1 MSSKQTATIEPCGN
15 GFAVAVG
22 GEIIRAGFVSRG
34 HASMWASRQHLYER
48 KTPRRRQIELPPD
61 LGDLRIVRS
70 THAAKIVGSSYPR
83 FLEESRAGLWG
94 PRVQISGNSF
104 GHALGDLKRGLAART
119 IKDTAA

>member
-1 MSSKQTATIEPCGN
+1 MSKQTATIEPCGN

-34 HASMWASRQHLYER
+34 HASMWASRQHLYKR

-70 THAAKIVGSSYPR
+70 THAAKIVGASYPR

-94 PRVQISGNSF
+94 RIQISGNSF
-104 GHALGDLKRGLAART
+104 GRALGDLKRGIAARQVQL
-119 IKDTAA
+119 K